1 MHHDFVQHD
10 LLGRAAHD
18 APAAAATAAQE
29 SHQASAPS
37 ETTGFGPW
45 IASTTDSRN
54 LANRIQ
60 QGPKA
65 RDVSEAGHTH
75 KQLADRVTNTIL
87 HRSNMNQAIVSNMSQ
102 AMDRLAKLECIVSNM
117 SQAMLCVVETQQQ
130 HLGAD
135 AAASAAQTETWTKL
149 SASCA
154 ALAGHYSAHSADSA
168 ACF

>member
-54 LANRIQ
+54 LANRRQ

-75 KQLADRVTNTIL
+75 KQLADRVGNTVL
-87 HRSNMNQAIVSNMSQ
+87 HRN
-102 AMDRLAKLECIVSNM
+102 DRLAKLECMVSDM